1 MKMSLFDY
9 STPNK
14 LEVLVWAIDEH
25 GFVQVEKINL
35 EL

>member
-1 MKMSLFDY
+1 MSLFDY
-9 STPNK
+9 KSPNM
-14 LEVLVWAIDEH
+14 LEVLIWEIDAH

>member
-1 MKMSLFDY
+1 MSPFDY
-9 STPNK
+9 STTNMM
-14 LEVLVWAIDEH
+14 EVLVWEIDEH

>member
-1 MKMSLFDY
+1 MSHFDY
-9 STPNK
+9 SGANIHE
-14 LEVLVWAIDEH
+14 LLVWEIDEH